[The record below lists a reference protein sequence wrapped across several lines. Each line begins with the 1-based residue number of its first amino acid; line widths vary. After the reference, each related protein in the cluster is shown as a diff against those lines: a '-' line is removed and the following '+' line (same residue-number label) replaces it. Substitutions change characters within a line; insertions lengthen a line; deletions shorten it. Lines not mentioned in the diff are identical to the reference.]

1 MRNKQAAVSFIF
13 ITILIDVIGFGI
25 IIPVLPDLITE
36 LTGQSYNEGSRTG
49 GFLLAA
55 FAIMQFIF
63 SPILGGLSDRYGRRP
78 ILLFSLFGFSIDY
91 LILAFAPTIGW
102 LFVGRII
109 AGITGASFT
118 TAGAY
123 IADVSPPEK
132 RAQNFG
138 LIGAA
143 FGIGFIVG
151 PLIGGLLGELGSRVP
166 FFAAAGLTMINFIY
180 GYFIL
185 PESLSK
191 NNRRK
196 FEWKRANPI
205 STLSKLFK
213 YPGIRGLV
221 IALILIFIAINAV
234 QSNWNYYTMF
244 RFGWSTS
251 MVGISLGVVGLLVGG
266 VQGGLIR
273 VIIPRIGQKK
283 AVYAGFICYT
293 LGFMLF
299 AFATQGW
306 MMFAILIVYCMGGI
320 SGPALQ
326 GIISSQVPANEQGEL
341 QGGMT
346 SLMSATTVIG
356 PLLMTNLF
364 TTFSSDKAPF
374 YFPGAPFMMG
384 AILSVTGVII
394 TITTLRHHHIPDH
407 LPKPPENEM
416 PDPIIQSEIEQI
428 S

>member
-1 MRNKQAAVSFIF
+1 MRNKKAAVSFIF

-36 LTGQSYNEGSRTG
+36 LTGQTYNEGSRTG

-63 SPILGGLSDRYGRRP
+63 SPILGGLSDRFGRRP
-78 ILLFSLFGFSIDY
+78 ILLFSLFGFAMDY
-91 LILAFAPTIGW
+91 LILAFAPTLGW
-102 LFVGRII
+102 LFIGRII

-143 FGIGFIVG
+143 FGIGFIIG
-151 PLIGGLLGELGSRVP
+151 PMIGGLLGELGSRVP
-166 FFAAAGLTMINFIY
+166 FFAAAGLTMLNFIY

-191 NNRRK
+191 ENRRK
-196 FEWKRANPI
+196 FEWKRANPV
-205 STLSKLFK
+205 STVSRLFK
-213 YPGIRGLV
+213 YPTLRGLI
-221 IALILIFIAINAV
+221 IALILIFVASHAV

-244 RFGWSTS
+244 RFNWSTS
-251 MVGISLGVVGLLVGG
+251 MVGISLGVVGLLVGA

-283 AVYAGFICYT
+283 AVYAGFILYT
-293 LGFMLF
+293 IGFALF

-306 MMFAILIVYCMGGI
+306 MMFAILIVYCLGGI

-326 GIISSQVPANEQGEL
+326 GIISSQVPPNEQGEL

-364 TTFSSDKAPF
+364 TTFTSENAPI

-384 AILSVTGVII
+384 AILSIAGVII
-394 TITTLRHHHIPDH
+394 VLTTLRHHHIPDH
-407 LPKPPENEM
+407 LPESQL
-416 PDPIIQSEIEQI
+416 PDLIIQSEMEQI